1 MFIIL
6 PTGKSWLWHALT
18 PKSQLSFHGPSKW
31 SPKKDCGLLPKILS
45 PSWSSMSISCF
56 LGLLFLDHPK
66 ITWKIIGLG
75 PNAAPRS
82 FRTWAPS
89 VASISGKPLF
99 PMWPKQG
106 MDGPRFPVN
115 GLVLKL
121 TTVATATSCAT
132 ERGLNYE
139 ASLDLS
145 PKTKIGVSKL
155 DTFDIILRKFFSQHS
170 KSDSPMRAPSV
181 MFFVENFVIEWSSPW
196 VCTFFS
202 FKRQLSVEAR
212 YDVRVSKQNIAKK
225 QKLLSCNAMHQRS
238 LDC

>member
-1 MFIIL
+1 M
-6 PTGKSWLWHALT
+6 LW
-18 PKSQLSFHGPSKW
+18 PPSLN
-31 SPKKDCGLLPKILS
+31 SVSMAHRSDPPKKIVVYCPK
-45 PSWSSMSISCF
+45 F
-56 LGLLFLDHPK
+56 YVHLDHLCPSLVFWAFCFWTLQK
-66 ITWKIIGLG
+66 SPEKIIGLG

-121 TTVATATSCAT
+121 TTATATSCAT

-139 ASLDLS
+139 ATLDLS
-145 PKTKIGVSKL
+145 PKIKIGVSKL

-181 MFFVENFVIEWSSPW
+181 MFFVEI
-196 VCTFFS
+196 
-202 FKRQLSVEAR
+202 LS
-212 YDVRVSKQNIAKK
+212 
-225 QKLLSCNAMHQRS
+225 
-238 LDC
+238 